1 MTQNDVYKFYNEKV
15 KILYS
20 EIEARNNT
28 LPVELLFEI
37 HSAFDH
43 LKRFHVDGE
52 PEDRSAEKAFSHLKR
67 GMLDAFKLKLKYH
80 NKDYEKLIE
89 MKTDLRL
96 IDNGAFLPSLLKK
109 RTAIVKLGKEARRH
123 EGRSDTE
130 EAFEKWYQT
139 SELID
144 QFENEFFE
152 SPNISWARKKG
163 FLRRFWARF
172 WQLIIGIISG
182 VIGTI
187 LVQYFIPALSK
198 FMEK

>member
-1 MTQNDVYKFYNEKV
+1 MKENDVYSFYNEKV

-52 PEDRSAEKAFSHLKR
+52 PEEHCADKAYSHLKR

-80 NKDYEKLIE
+80 NKNYEKLLK
-89 MKTDLRL
+89 MKADLHL
-96 IDNGAFLPSLLKK
+96 IDNGTFWSSLSNK
-109 RTAIVKLGKEARRH
+109 RTTIVRLAREARQN
-123 EGRSDTE
+123 EGMKDNE
-130 EAFEKWYQT
+130 KAFEKWYQT

-144 QFENEFFE
+144 QFESECFNT
-152 SPNISWARKKG
+152 PKLQWAKKQYI
-163 FLRRFWARF
+163 FRFTKEI
-172 WQLIIGIISG
+172 IIGLIVG
-182 VIGTI
+182 VVGSAI
-187 LVQYFIPALSK
+187 VQYLFPGLFTFLIK
-198 FMEK
+198 